1 MNRVSLVLVA
11 SLVACG
17 GGGKKQ
23 TNLAPLPADD
33 KPAEAKVEPKKEEP
47 TPEPPK
53 PLPPLE
59 VKVEVPAVTVKL
71 VSAGKGKKA
80 PLKYTAK
87 AGAKQQVEVVMSFAQ
102 TASVDGQSE
111 AQVVPTIVLAGEA
124 ETKSVDATGK
134 ADYALAVASTDARD
148 VEGAAVPVDQFKLAL
163 ASLAGLVIS
172 GSVDANGTTA
182 ETRMRIEKPD
192 RLSAGALDLIKITF
206 PSWPVLPKEPIGVGA
221 KWQTTSNNT
230 LRAAPGDKGIEMTHV
245 TSYELVSKAGSTYTI
260 KSKTTVTGKDQE
272 YKGGKISKINGT
284 GTSEIKLDEGA
295 LYPTSTGTIETN
307 LTASEGTKAMQL
319 AFKIGG
325 SINAKAGTQP
335 EPVKIEPKKVKD
347 IVQPVKAEKA
357 APAPKP

>member
-1 MNRVSLVLVA
+1 MNRVSLLLVA

-17 GGGKKQ
+17 GGKSKQ
-23 TNLAPLPADD
+23 TNLAPLPADT
-33 KPAEAKVEPKKEEP
+33 KTAETKVEPKPAEP
-47 TPEPPK
+47 TPEPAK

-71 VSAGKGKKA
+71 VNAGRGKKA

-87 AGAKQQVEVVMSFAQ
+87 AGTKQQVEVVMSFAQ
-102 TASVDGQSE
+102 TASVDGQSD

-124 ETKSVDATGK
+124 ETKAVDASGK

-148 VEGAAVPVDQFKLAL
+148 VQGATVAVPVDQFKLAL

-182 ETRMRIEKPD
+182 ETLLRIEKPD
-192 RLSAGALDLIKITF
+192 KLSAGALDLIKITF
-206 PSWPVLPKEPIGVGA
+206 PAWPVLPKEPVGVGA

-230 LRAAPGDKGIEMTHV
+230 LRAAPGDKGIEMTH
-245 TSYELVSKAGSTYTI
+245 TTNYELVSKTGTTYTI

-295 LYPTSTGTIETN
+295 LYPTSTGQIETN
-307 LTASEGTKAMQL
+307 LTASEGAKSMQL

-325 SINAKAGTQP
+325 AINAK
-335 EPVKIEPKKVKD
+335 KVD
-347 IVQPVKAEKA
+347 SAAA

>member
-17 GGGKKQ
+17 GGKSKQ

-33 KPAEAKVEPKKEEP
+33 KPPVAKVEPKPAEP

-87 AGAKQQVEVVMSFAQ
+87 AGTKQQVEVVMSFAQ
-102 TASVDGQSE
+102 TASVDGQSD

-124 ETKSVDATGK
+124 ETKAVDASGK
-134 ADYALAVASTDARD
+134 AEYALAVASTDARD
-148 VEGAAVPVDQFKLAL
+148 VEGAAVPVDQFKVAL
-163 ASLAGLVIS
+163 ASLSGLVIS
-172 GSVDANGTTA
+172 GSVDANGATA
-182 ETRMRIEKPD
+182 ETVMRIEKPD
-192 RLSAGALDLIKITF
+192 KLSAGALDLIKITF
-206 PSWPVLPKEPIGVGA
+206 PAWPVLPKEPVGVGA

-245 TSYELVSKAGSTYTI
+245 TNYELVSKTGPTYTI

-295 LYPTSTGTIETN
+295 LYPTSTGSIETN
-307 LTASEGTKAMQL
+307 LTASEGPKSMQL

-325 SINAKAGTQP
+325 AINAK
-335 EPVKIEPKKVKD
+335 
-347 IVQPVKAEKA
+347 KADGA
-357 APAPKP
+357 APAPAPKK